1 MYTMKVA
8 FVTNHISYG
17 GTDVSLYDYAH
28 FNEVLL
34 GNQSI
39 VLTRDFRATH
49 GEIYAKF
56 QARFPVFF
64 LSSPKDIDAIV
75 LREKVDVVYVQK
87 SGEVDPYICNVRP
100 CGVHAV
106 FTTQFPHGRVYAAIS
121 SSLNTLYRTRVPV
134 VPYMVYLEDSKETF
148 RTELGIPEDATVIG
162 RHGSYDSFDIP
173 FVQSAVVTLLERN
186 PNMWFVALNTKP
198 FANHPRIV
206 YIPRTTNLVVKR
218 KFINTCDAMLHA
230 RARGETFG
238 LACGEFAIT
247 HKPILTYGNS
257 PERAHID
264 ILGDKCSTYTTEQ
277 ELIALVESGRWK
289 KDMTNNGYLQYTP
302 QTVMPI
308 FRSVFLTL

>member
-1 MYTMKVA
+1 MKVA

-17 GTDVSLYDYAH
+17 GTDVSLYDYAN
-28 FNEVLL
+28 FNETLL

-39 VLTRDFRATH
+39 ILTRDFRETH

-64 LSSPKDIDAIV
+64 LSSPADIDAIV
-75 LREKVDVVYVQK
+75 LREQVDVVYVQK
-87 SGEVDPYICNVRP
+87 SGEVDPYICTVRP

-106 FTTQFPHGRVYAAIS
+106 FTTRYPHGRVYAAIS

-148 RTELGIPEDATVIG
+148 RPELGIADDAIVLG

-173 FVQSAVVTLLERN
+173 FVHSAVVTLLERN
-186 PNMWFVALNTKP
+186 PKMVFVALNTKP
-198 FANHPRIV
+198 FANHPRIL
-206 YIPRTTNLVVKR
+206 YIPRTTDLAVKR
-218 KFINTCDAMLHA
+218 KFINTCDGMLHA

-247 HKPILTYGNS
+247 KKPIITYGRS

-264 ILGDKCSTYTTEQ
+264 ILGGACSTYTTAE
-277 ELIALVESGRWK
+277 ELVALVESGRWR

-302 QTVMPI
+302 EAVMPI
-308 FRSVFLTL
+308 FRSVFLTLQ